1 MKLKSILQPQVL
13 ILAILSSF
21 STVEGLTTVNNATEL
36 NTAIIAANAGS
47 ETLIQFGSGFTY
59 SQVFQPL
66 NASNVLNPVNQ
77 TFTIDGQGNTLT
89 RTGGTFPGFF
99 ARQGTGTITIKDL
112 TIIGGQMQGG
122 NGGDKGAGGGL
133 GAGGGIFLNSG
144 ASVILENIG
153 FQNCAATGGNGFAT
167 GAFGAGGGGGFGGR
181 GGTTG
186 EGGGG
191 GGASQE
197 EEEQDG

>member
-1 MKLKSILQPQVL
+1 MQLKDLLLPQVL

-36 NTAIIAANAGS
+36 NNAIIAANAGS

-66 NASNVLNPVNQ
+66 NASNVLNPVNR

-89 RTGGTFPGFF
+89 RTGGAFPGLF

-112 TIIGGQMQGG
+112 TIIGGQIQGG
-122 NGGDKGAGGGL
+122 SGGARFGGGL
-133 GAGGGIFLNSG
+133 GAGGGLFLNTGS
-144 ASVILENIG
+144 SMILENVG
-153 FQNCAATGGNGFAT
+153 FQNCTVTGGNGFAT
-167 GAFGAGGGGGFGGR
+167 GANGGDGHNATISGSGGVLATRAG
-181 GGTTG
+181 
-186 EGGGG
+186 
-191 GGASQE
+191 SVVLLE
-197 EEEQDG
+197 EE